1 MPSLATGLSDKKWSA
16 VQSGDTMYLHN
27 ITDGFRKY
35 NGTAVSTIT
44 PAAQAPANPTY
55 NSSVP
60 GSLTDSKTYLW
71 KLTFINASLG
81 IESEG
86 STQMS
91 RTLGAAETGVKL
103 NLPAITAPY
112 DKIRVYRTVAD
123 GQSFFLEG
131 ETSDT
136 TFNSTAGDV
145 TLGITLDTTI
155 DVMATLPLGN
165 YIGIYK
171 GFLLVVGPNTI
182 NFCRVVAADS
192 DQYWLETDKFEISAR
207 FGATSGF
214 GTVGN
219 TAVVFTPTSIHG
231 FSGTTATAFKF
242 TKLKEGVGCSSHNTI
257 DYTADGDMILFAGT
271 KGVAIIKENDITK
284 LTDTDRT
291 IDLKFISSPSLDPVF
306 QGKDEDIKLNPT
318 DYPDARG
325 YMDIDE
331 NTYHLYVSGWH
342 FSFNLDNGTINHE
355 KNIEV
360 NHALYVKTGI
370 QASGAYIANK
380 QGYLIRE
387 DISYTNLVPNGSIT
401 GNPTSSTRTTLV
413 NSGATFDTVGD
424 GLKGA
429 YIIVDH
435 DTFIESRQIK
445 SNTATAITVTAP
457 WDLLPSTSDT
467 YYIGY
472 IQNTVLTKEYKLT
485 ENINEIVRNY
495 YLGLIHEK
503 SPETQNMIIK
513 WFQDRLIAPNDSFVL
528 DLSQKLYD
536 KITMPA
542 RGRLLQVYFFTQY
555 NKQKYRLGTPLN
567 ISSYI
572 FFSSPKGNA

>member
-16 VQSGDTMYLHN
+16 VQNKDTMYLHN

-35 NGTAVSTIT
+35 NGSTVSVIT
-44 PAAQAPANPTY
+44 PAAAAPSAPTY
-55 NSSVP
+55 NAAVV
-60 GSLTDSKTYLW
+60 GSLTDSKTYRW
-71 KLTFINASLG
+71 RLTFINASLG

-86 STQMS
+86 SVELS
-91 RTLGAAETGVKL
+91 RLLGAAETGAKL
-103 NLPAITAPY
+103 NLPSITAPY

-131 ETSDT
+131 DTSST

-155 DVMATLPLGN
+155 DVLSTLPLGN

-171 GFLLVVGPNTI
+171 GFLLVIGPNVI
-182 NFCRVVAADS
+182 NFCRVVASDS
-192 DQYWLETDKFEISAR
+192 DTYWLATDKFEISSK
-207 FGATSGF
+207 FGATSGY

-231 FSGTTATAFKF
+231 FSGSTATEFKF
-242 TKLKEGVGCSSHNTI
+242 TKLKEGIGCSSHNTI
-257 DYTADGDMILFAGT
+257 DYTSDGNLIMFAGT
-271 KGVAIIKENDITK
+271 KGVAVIKENDITK
-284 LTDTDRT
+284 LTETDRT
-291 IDLKFISSPSLDPVF
+291 VDVQFISSPSLDPVF

-331 NTYHLYVSGWH
+331 NTYHLYVSGYH
-342 FSFNLDNGTINHE
+342 FSFNLENGTINHE
-355 KNIEV
+355 KNIDV
-360 NHALYVKTGI
+360 YHALYVKTGI
-370 QASGAYIANK
+370 QATGAYVTNK
-380 QGYLIRE
+380 QGFLLRE
-387 DISYTNLVPNGSIT
+387 DISYTNLAPNGTVT
-401 GNPTSSTRTTLV
+401 GNPTSATRTTMTA
-413 NSGATFDTVGD
+413 SGAIFDTIGD

-429 YIIVDH
+429 YITVDH

-445 SNTATAITVTAP
+445 SNTGTVITTIAP
-457 WDLLPSTSDT
+457 WDLIPSANDT

-472 IQNTVLTKEYKLT
+472 TQCTVLTKEYKLT
-485 ENINEIVRNY
+485 DNINEIVRNY

-513 WFQDRLIAPNDSFVL
+513 WFVDRAVAPVDSFVL
-528 DLSQKLYD
+528 DMSVNLWD
-536 KITMPA
+536 KITVPA
-542 RGRLLQVYFFTQY
+542 RGRLLQLYLFTHY
-555 NKQKYRLGTPLN
+555 NKKKYREGTPLN

-572 FFSSPKGNA
+572 FFSSPKGNF